1 MASILSRSSFYGEN
15 RNGVQK
21 CANRPLFAFLTFF
34 ANTINAIMSARK
46 ATKKAA
52 SELETASLPIYPNR
66 DSNPE
71 PID

>member
-1 MASILSRSSFYGEN
+1 MQNPKILSA
-15 RNGVQK
+15 V
-21 CANRPLFAFLTFF
+21 
-34 ANTINAIMSARK
+34 RK

-52 SELETASLPIYPNR
+52 SELETASSLLYLIR